1 MATLAE
7 RPASAASQH
16 DSLASERLHDLDV
29 DRSASERD
37 HWTCGIAGSLC
48 LTVVVAGASGDLA
61 HKKTYPAL
69 QFLFDQGFL
78 PPMVA
83 IVGYARTKMT
93 DEHLRARLRGKLGGT
108 DAAKERFL
116 KRCTYVA
123 GAYDGAEGW
132 QALAAVLGT
141 REKAH
146 PCCPAGR
153 LYYLALPPTVYP
165 EVCTGLKTHC
175 NDMEER
181 EGSWIRLIVEKPFGR
196 DLASSEQLASVLG
209 ALYPEQQIYRIGEAG
224 ITFKEDFGTQGRGGY
239 FDTFGIIRDVIQNH
253 ITQLLAFVAMEK
265 PVSIHPGECAA
276 WMVVG
281 EDHPVNCPSLLSPHP
296 SLTPQ
301 HYQRPLPLPMPHSA
315 TQTDDI
321 RDEKVRV
328 LRCIKPPSDDQVVL
342 GQYTAGD
349 GEPGYLDDPTVPA
362 GSKTPTFAACV
373 LYVDNDRWSGVPFIL
388 RAGKALND
396 RKAEI
401 RIQMRSTP
409 HFIFGADSDP
419 EQMRNELVIRLQ
431 PSEAIYLKCMV
442 KKPGL
447 DMDAIISELDLDY
460 KRRFPGTVIPDAY
473 PKLILDAIRG
483 DQQHFVRRDELR
495 AAWAIFTPLLHR
507 IDAGEVPVHLYPA
520 GSRGPA
526 ASEEL
531 LQRAGFVRNVAYNRY
546 DVGPLLSNISS
557 ACCNT

>member
-209 ALYPEQQIYRIGEAG
+209 ALYPEQQIYRVDHYLGKEITQCMFMLRFANAFLSPAWNRDTISNVQ

-265 PVSIHPGECAA
+265 PVSIHP
-276 WMVVG
+276 
-281 EDHPVNCPSLLSPHP
+281 
-296 SLTPQ
+296 
-301 HYQRPLPLPMPHSA
+301 
-315 TQTDDI
+315 DDI

-531 LQRAGFVRNVAYNRY
+531 LQRAGFVRNVAYKWGS
-546 DVGPLLSNISS
+546 D
-557 ACCNT
+557 